1 MTGSERSGEDG
12 GARPA
17 QEGIRGGRGADRPTE
32 VSFIGLLN
40 VLLEHR
46 RALVFLPLATAVVLA
61 VGSRV
66 LPAEYTSSGTFTP
79 QDRQQSQLSQF
90 SGLAS
95 QFGMSLPVSL
105 GGGQS
110 PAFYAELIRSENLL
124 SEVVAHDYP
133 AASSDG
139 AGDSTSADLV
149 EYFDAPGDTRPERV
163 ASAVNI
169 LRDRMSA
176 GSDTETGVVSLS
188 VTTGRPE
195 LSRQVADRIIELV
208 NRFNLQRRR
217 TQAGAERRFL
227 EGRVE
232 KARVELEAAE
242 DSLERFLESN
252 RSYRNSPTLQF
263 RHQDL
268 QRQVDMEQQIYTSL
282 VQSLQQARI
291 EEVRS
296 TPVITVVEP
305 PRVPARPDRAS
316 LVLVALLGLVIGLI
330 GAVIWALGRRYV
342 QVTRRTEP
350 EEYARF
356 VELRR
361 ETAGEIRDLWKRI
374 RRRG

>member
-1 MTGSERSGEDG
+1 MSQSDDPQERE
-12 GARPA
+12 ARTRG
-17 QEGIRGGRGADRPTE
+17 GIRGNAGSDGPSE
-32 VSFIGLLN
+32 VSFLGLLN

-46 RALVFLPLATAVVLA
+46 RALVVLPLVTAVVLA
-61 VGSRV
+61 VGSRL

-79 QDRQQSQLSQF
+79 QEQRQSQLSQF

-110 PAFYAELIRSENLL
+110 PAFYAELLRSENLL
-124 SEVVAHDYP
+124 SQVVAHDYP
-133 AASSDG
+133 AASADG
-139 AGDSTSADLV
+139 AGDSASADLV

-163 ASAVNI
+163 ASAVTI
-169 LRDRMSA
+169 LREQMSA

-188 VTTGRPE
+188 VTMGRPE
-195 LSRQVADRIIELV
+195 LSRQVADRMIELV

-217 TQAGAERRFL
+217 TQAEAERRFL
-227 EGRVE
+227 EERVK
-232 KARVELEAAE
+232 KARAELGTAE
-242 DSLERFLESN
+242 DSLESFLERN
-252 RSYRNSPTLQF
+252 RSYRSSPTLRF

-268 QRQVDMEQQIYTSL
+268 QRQVDMQQQVYTSL

-305 PRVPARPDRAS
+305 PRVPARSDRAS
-316 LVLVALLGLVIGLI
+316 LVLVALLGVVIGLI
-330 GAVIWALGRRYV
+330 AGVIWALGSRYV
-342 QVTRRTEP
+342 QATRRTEP

-356 VELRR
+356 SELRR
-361 ETAGEIRDLWKRI
+361 ETASEIREVWNRI